1 MIGNRLD
8 MIRKIVL
15 LLCAAFISVSVYAD
29 QYIVKYTVKSA
40 GSTMHNITTLEL
52 KKGTAEEAKAELV
65 RRGTVGKQ
73 NADKI
78 TIVEIKKK

>member
-1 MIGNRLD
+1 M
-8 MIRKIVL
+8 KKVIVML
-15 LLCAAFISVSVYAD
+15 FAVFLYVSAYAD

-40 GSTMHNITTLEL
+40 GSTTHSTTTLEL
-52 KKGTAEEAKAELV
+52 KNGTAEEAKAELV

-78 TIVEIKKK
+78 TIVEIKRK

>member
-1 MIGNRLD
+1 MKKLITLFSA
-8 MIRKIVL
+8 L
-15 LLCAAFISVSVYAD
+15 LLCASAYAD
-29 QYIVKYTVKSA
+29 PYIVKYTVKSA